1 MIITNSFVMLNYPK
15 TGSSFAREVIKAIYD
30 RYPRRFFRRR
40 VCQELILPNIRHEG
54 PPDQHGTYSQ
64 IPPQYRRLEVVTIV
78 RDPVR
83 RFISG
88 FEFRHW
94 AHHPPCELGEIKK
107 HFPGFPDLSVEQYV
121 EFNQW
126 IMESGFVA
134 GGCTRGDIGEQT
146 VQFIQLFF
154 RDPQRVLLAMTDE
167 YIDSDSWKGDIGQ
180 ITFLRQ
186 DRLNHELIGFL
197 RRQGFTR
204 KETAF
209 IEQHE
214 RVNVTRSPASEQRQ
228 ELSTAVVDRI
238 KWRERLLFRMLDG
251 LGVSFPKAN
260 EVDGLAVD
268 GHQAQCNDRD

>member
-1 MIITNSFVMLNYPK
+1 
-15 TGSSFAREVIKAIYD
+15 
-30 RYPRRFFRRR
+30 
-40 VCQELILPNIRHEG
+40 
-54 PPDQHGTYSQ
+54 
-64 IPPQYRRLEVVTIV
+64 
-78 RDPVR
+78 
-83 RFISG
+83 
-88 FEFRHW
+88 
-94 AHHPPCELGEIKK
+94 
-107 HFPGFPDLSVEQYV
+107 
-121 EFNQW
+121 
-126 IMESGFVA
+126 
-134 GGCTRGDIGEQT
+134 
-146 VQFIQLFF
+146 
-154 RDPQRVLLAMTDE
+154 RVLLAMTDE

-214 RVNVTRSPASEQRQ
+214 RVNVTRSPAREQRQ